1 MIYRLTPV
9 LSGIARRFN
18 RWRLVFLFFLIAYTT
33 LLLLYLGYA
42 AIQWDE
48 TPHLVGGLLLSRGQ
62 IQEYTQKYMFYPP
75 LFDATTALY
84 YLILG
89 ASVFSVRLVA
99 LTFGILSVWVVFE
112 YAYHLYGP
120 KTALLSS
127 ILLASMPGFIILCRL
142 ALIETMLMFFFS
154 ISLFLFFSWMRTN
167 NNKLLLLSGVTI
179 SLGFIAKYQVL
190 VAGIVMLVSLFLMW
204 RERILTK
211 IGKFLL
217 IAIVAVAV
225 VLPVFFLVYQQH
237 VSESLGDWFYAIEVG
252 NEARTSYSGRFPF
265 PIFYLIE
272 MTYPYGHIHPISLPL
287 YILGLFG
294 LGFLLWRRKSEDKFS
309 LIWFFVVYGVFTL
322 IPNKEWRYITPV
334 FPILAVS
341 ASEFILFMWDKI
353 KDGLRAPKISL
364 RRTSIPK
371 IAAIVF
377 VLLMGA
383 SLVYSWGDA
392 YSWVEFEHAYIPI
405 KESAQ
410 YIIENSTLNESTVV
424 LFTGN
429 FFSVDMV
436 KFYLNIHDSG
446 ERELWPYPE
455 DPADAYAPDLNVTW
469 LIERCE
475 ASNVKYLLL
484 YEHGGENYFGSD
496 WKSYYVLDRL
506 VLSGRFICETAFGDE
521 PRRMIIIRFMP
532 NS

>member
-1 MIYRLTPV
+1 
-9 LSGIARRFN
+9 
-18 RWRLVFLFFLIAYTT
+18 
-33 LLLLYLGYA
+33 
-42 AIQWDE
+42 
-48 TPHLVGGLLLSRGQ
+48 
-62 IQEYTQKYMFYPP
+62 
-75 LFDATTALY
+75 
-84 YLILG
+84 
-89 ASVFSVRLVA
+89 
-99 LTFGILSVWVVFE
+99 
-112 YAYHLYGP
+112 
-120 KTALLSS
+120 
-127 ILLASMPGFIILCRL
+127 
-142 ALIETMLMFFFS
+142 
-154 ISLFLFFSWMRTN
+154 
-167 NNKLLLLSGVTI
+167 
-179 SLGFIAKYQVL
+179 
-190 VAGIVMLVSLFLMW
+190 
-204 RERILTK
+204 
-211 IGKFLL
+211 
-217 IAIVAVAV
+217 
-225 VLPVFFLVYQQH
+225 
-237 VSESLGDWFYAIEVG
+237 
-252 NEARTSYSGRFPF
+252 
-265 PIFYLIE
+265 
-272 MTYPYGHIHPISLPL
+272 
-287 YILGLFG
+287 
-294 LGFLLWRRKSEDKFS
+294 
-309 LIWFFVVYGVFTL
+309 
-322 IPNKEWRYITPV
+322 
-334 FPILAVS
+334 
-341 ASEFILFMWDKI
+341 
-353 KDGLRAPKISL
+353 L

>member
-1 MIYRLTPV
+1 MICKLTDA
-9 LSGIARRFN
+9 LSRIVQRFG
-18 RWRLVFLFFLIAYTT
+18 RWRLVFLFFLIAYTA

-48 TPHLVGGLLLSRGQ
+48 TTHLVGGLMLSRGQ
-62 IQEYTQKYMFYPP
+62 IQEYTQNYLFYPP

-89 ASVFSVRLVA
+89 ANVFSVRLVA
-99 LTFGILSVWVVFE
+99 LTFGILSAWVVFE
-112 YAYHLYGP
+112 YSYQLYGP
-120 KTALLSS
+120 RNALLSS
-127 ILLASMPGFIILCRL
+127 ILLASMPGVIVLCRL

-154 ISLFLFFSWMRTN
+154 ISLFLFFSWMRTKN
-167 NNKLLLLSGVTI
+167 DKMLLLIGVTMG
-179 SLGFIAKYQVL
+179 LGFIAKYQVL
-190 VAGIVMLVSLFLMW
+190 VAGIVMLVSMFLMW

-225 VLPVFFLVYQQH
+225 VLPVFFLVYPQYA
-237 VSESLGDWFYAIEVG
+237 SETFGDWLYAIQVG
-252 NEARTSYSGRFPF
+252 NEERASYSGRFPL

-272 MTYPYGHIHPISLPL
+272 MAYPYGHIHPISMPF

-294 LGFLLWRRKSEDKFS
+294 LGFLLWRRRREDKFS

-322 IPNKEWRYITPV
+322 IPNKDWRYITPV

-353 KDGLRAPKISL
+353 KDGLRAYKTSL
-364 RRTSIPK
+364 RRISIPK

-377 VLLMGA
+377 VLLMGV

-392 YSWVEFEHAYIPI
+392 YSWVEYEHAYIPI
-405 KESAQ
+405 EEATQ
-410 YIIENSTLNESTVV
+410 YVIENSALNETVAV
-424 LFTGN
+424 LFKGN
-429 FFSVDMV
+429 FFSTEMV
-436 KFYLNIHDSG
+436 RFYLIIQYSG
-446 ERELWPYPE
+446 ERELWSYPE
-455 DPADAYAPDLNVTW
+455 KPADAYAPDLNETF

-484 YEHGGENYFGSD
+484 YEHYDINYFDSD

-506 VLSGRFICETAFGDE
+506 VLSGRFAFETAFGDE
-521 PRRMIIIRFMP
+521 PHRMIIIRFMP